1 MAETIRTPV
10 FTRYEVI
17 EKIGSGSM
25 GAVYKARDVR
35 LDRYVALKV
44 LPPGL
49 RDHPELLERFKRE
62 ARVLARMK
70 HPGVASVYDADVES
84 DFPFMVMELVEGENL
99 EQILQA
105 RGPLPVDEVIRL
117 GIEVAEGLEHIHCH
131 RIVHRDIKTA
141 NIVLGPEGR
150 AVITDFG
157 IAFVASLP
165 RLSHGMLGTPE
176 YMSPE
181 QADGRPMD
189 GRADLYS
196 VGVVLY
202 ECLTGR
208 VPFERT
214 GESLTALTDLLRRIL
229 TETPPPLRTLR
240 PDVPVWLAEVVERC
254 LAKDPNDRFARAA
267 ELAAA
272 LQPPP
277 VIEAPTGQ
285 AASPLPAAWQPES
298 TAGPTPSTILI
309 SHAES
314 VEAVR
319 FSPDG
324 RRLATACKDR
334 AIRIWEVKRGRL
346 VHLLKGPSAL
356 SVSFRPGGVYLAAG
370 CVDGVIRVWEVE
382 RERVVHA
389 IQAHTGYVLS
399 VAYSPSG
406 DLLAS
411 GAMDGA
417 VHLWNARTGRLVRT
431 LGQHTGYVLSVSF
444 SPDGTK
450 LASGS
455 ADGAVRLWDAASGRL
470 LRRLEGHA
478 GYVPAVAFSPD
489 GTRLASGGVDG
500 AVRLWDVAS
509 GRLLHKLQG
518 HSDWVMSVA
527 FSPDG
532 ARLAS
537 AGRDQS
543 VRLWDAR
550 RGRPLDRLKG
560 HTGAVMSVAFSPDG
574 ARLASG
580 STDHTVRLWRLG
592 RPPFRFRR
600 WFQGLVAL
608 SVLTSLGWLG
618 HTNGLLPLDRLPLDR
633 LSLDR
638 FDLSGLLTSP
648 ERPADEPAPPSPEAE
663 HRPPETRPPRRSSPP
678 PRITAPPSTSRDPES
693 TSSPEALPPDVPA
706 ETPALRPASPH
717 DALYGDGGILLSR
730 GGYTL
735 VVAME
740 PSRERAQRL
749 AARYRDEGFRVA
761 VLGVLFQGRL
771 SYRVVL
777 GQFASRTEAGQA
789 RDRLVRADHVPFSTW
804 IMRVRPDRIAPPQRS
819 TEAGL

>member
-10 FTRYEVI
+10 FQRYDVL

-49 RDHPELLERFKRE
+49 RDHPESLERFKRE

-99 EQILQA
+99 EQVLRA

-117 GIEVAEGLEHIHCH
+117 GGEIAEALEHIHCH

-141 NIVLGPEGR
+141 NIVIGPEGR

-165 RLSHGMLGTPE
+165 RLSHGTLGTPE

-189 GRADLYS
+189 GRSDLYS

-202 ECLTGR
+202 ECLTGE
-208 VPFERT
+208 VPFERG

-229 TETPPPLRTLR
+229 EEPPPSLRSRR
-240 PDVPVWLAEVVERC
+240 PEVPAWLAEVVERC

-277 VIEAPTGQ
+277 VIEVPATAP
-285 AASPLPAAWQPES
+285 ASPVPATWQPES
-298 TAGPTPSTILI
+298 TASVRSSTILI
-309 SHAES
+309 SHAEA

-334 AIRIWEVKRGRL
+334 AIRVWEVRSGRL
-346 VHLLKGPSAL
+346 LRLLKGPSAL

-370 CVDGVIRVWEVE
+370 CVDGVVRIWDVE
-382 RERVVHA
+382 GERLVQA
-389 IQAHTGYVLS
+389 IHAHTGYVLS
-399 VAYSPSG
+399 VAYSPAG
-406 DLLAS
+406 DHLAS

-417 VHLWNARTGRLVRT
+417 VHIWQARTGRLVRT

-455 ADGAVRLWDAASGRL
+455 ADGAVRLWDVKTGRL
-470 LRRLEGHA
+470 LRRLKGHA
-478 GYVPAVAFSPD
+478 GYIPSVAFSPD
-489 GTRLASGGVDG
+489 GARLASGGVDG
-500 AVRLWDVAS
+500 AVRLWDVRS
-509 GRLLHKLQG
+509 GQLLHKLQG

-532 ARLAS
+532 AQLAS

-543 VRLWDAR
+543 IRLWDAR
-550 RGRPLDRLKG
+550 RGRPLERLKG

-574 ARLASG
+574 TRLVSG
-580 STDHTVRLWRLG
+580 STDHTARLWHLG
-592 RPPFRFRR
+592 RRTFRPGR
-600 WFQGLVAL
+600 WLRWLAVVLLLAALVGLAL
-608 SVLTSLGWLG
+608 FF
-618 HTNGLLPLDRLPLDR
+618 DRLPLDR
-633 LSLDR
+633 LPFNR
-638 FDLSGLLTSP
+638 ADLTGLFGTPTENNSAVSRRGAGSGSVRPVSP
-648 ERPADEPAPPSPEAE
+648 APVQPLAPPGTHTPGGQRPASSSG
-663 HRPPETRPPRRSSPP
+663 PETSSEG
-678 PRITAPPSTSRDPES
+678 RAG
-693 TSSPEALPPDVPA
+693 SSV
-706 ETPALRPASPH
+706 LRPAAPREE
-717 DALYGDGGILLSR
+717 LYGPGGLVLGH

-735 VVAME
+735 VVAVE
-740 PSRERAQRL
+740 TNRHRAQAL
-749 AARYRDEGFRVA
+749 AARYRDDGFRVA

-771 SYRVVL
+771 TYRVVV
-777 GQFASRTEAGQA
+777 GQFAGWDEAGAA
-789 RDRLVRADHVPFSTW
+789 RRRLVRGGTVPFDTW
-804 IMRVRPDRIAPPQRS
+804 IMRLQPAERWRVER
-819 TEAGL
+819 